1 MLSSNSKFSPFEAL
15 YYNINWYLAATNNI
29 YLFLSQELIIMKF
42 RLFIFLFISAISFT
56 NAQSINDQVET
67 LIDEGGNYQDYKVI
81 KKAKILELQQNISD
95 SVNLFNVRLAQV
107 NSDLKKSK
115 VNLEKSQSELQK
127 SLVDLETAI
136 SRENTIQFVGINF
149 NKNFFKA
156 IIWAKFSF
164 VLLLI
169 LFGFTRLRIGLRQV
183 KESKERYEFL
193 DQDFTEFRTKSLER
207 EQKLRRENQDL
218 VIKLRD
224 KSK

>member
-29 YLFLSQELIIMKF
+29 YLFLSQELIIMKY
-42 RLFIFLFISAISFT
+42 RLFIFLFFSAISFT

-81 KKAKILELQQNISD
+81 KKAKILKLQQNISD
-95 SVNLFNVRLAQV
+95 SINLFNVRLAQV
-107 NSDLKKSK
+107 NSDLKKSTLK
-115 VNLEKSQSELQK
+115 FEKSQLELQGA
-127 SLVDLETAI
+127 LADLEQAN
-136 SRENTIQFVGINF
+136 SLENNIQFMGINF
-149 NKNFFKA
+149 SKNGFKA
-156 IIWAKFSF
+156 IVWAKFSF
-164 VLLLI
+164 LLVVI

-183 KESKERYEFL
+183 KESKERYENL